1 MILLYAT
8 IWLSM
13 VLFAAGESGR
23 SFASRGEAPP
33 RWAWW
38 AFTLGLGLAIVHT
51 LLSFGIV
58 HDWSHTDAVNVTAR
72 QTAAIYGVAF
82 GGGLYVNYLFLATWL
97 GDSVWWRISGAA
109 SGPILWLLR
118 ALYLVIIGNAAIVFA
133 SGWRRIFGA
142 VLVSWL
148 VRVWARQL
156 TTAAHQQH
164 PRSSAA
170 GRTESRRKVVP

>member
-1 MILLYAT
+1 MIAIYAT

-23 SFASRGEAPP
+23 SLAPRGQAPP
-33 RWAWW
+33 KWAWW
-38 AFTLGLGLAIVHT
+38 TFTIGLILAIVHT
-51 LLSFGIV
+51 ILSFAIV
-58 HDWSHTDAVNVTAR
+58 HDWSHSDAVNVTAR

-82 GGGLYVNYLFLATWL
+82 GGGVYVNYLFLATWL
-97 GDSVWWRISGAA
+97 GDALWWRRSGPAQ
-109 SGPILWLLR
+109 GPILWLIR
-118 ALYLVIIGNAAIVFA
+118 AFYLVIIGNAAIVFA

-156 TTAAHQQH
+156 TTADSRR
-164 PRSSAA
+164 PRSSTA
-170 GRTESRRKVVP
+170 GRAESRRKVVP